1 MTTHSSIL
9 AWRIPWTEEPEGYS
23 PEGCYHSDMTD
34 DLAGMQA
41 MYQYFYLY
49 VFAFFG
55 HFTSVESL
63 YVVFFL
69 VLLSII
75 VSGFIHLVA

>member
-55 HFTSVESL
+55 HFTLVESL
-63 YVVFFL
+63 YVDFF
-69 VLLSII
+69 
-75 VSGFIHLVA
+75 SGFTQHNSFRFIRLVA